1 MNRKEILKKIAEEQV
16 KIVENLQESVARYRT
31 ASDMDEDDTSDPDD
45 YARQTE
51 AKDMQ
56 LRFEQMLAA
65 AKQNLAF
72 IEAESKQ
79 PHTLAEEGAIVETGD
94 HFFFLGSNVPHFTY
108 DGKDVYCV
116 TRETPVYKSI
126 VGKNV
131 GDEIQVGNQK
141 AEITHIF

>member
-1 MNRKEILKKIAEEQV
+1 MNRKEILKKIAEEQE

-31 ASDMDEDDTSDPDD
+31 ASDMDEDDTLDPDD

-56 LRFEQMLAA
+56 LRFEQMLNA

-72 IEAESKQ
+72 IQSEAGGTHSQ
-79 PHTLAEEGAIVETGD
+79 AEEGAIVETGD
-94 HFFFLGSNVPHFTY
+94 HFFFLGSNVPHFEF
-108 DGKDVYCV
+108 DGKEVYCV
-116 TRETPVYKSI
+116 TKETPVYKSI
-126 VGKNV
+126 IGKNV
-131 GDEIQVGNQK
+131 GDQIQVGNQK